1 RSGNVFPNQTFNLK
15 HEGVG
20 INYGEGATFTGAL
33 GYMFSANIGAEVG
46 LSYLKGKNL
55 EAESRFFYP
64 DYMLTE
70 VYRFETN
77 SRMTL
82 ISPALVLTTASGK
95 FRPYAKLG
103 FLLALGKV
111 SETDYSSIYTE
122 SLEINAQYAGGK
134 GFGFQSAAGVTLEAS
149 PGFALFLELNAN
161 NLRYAPKKWKITEV
175 K

>member
-1 RSGNVFPNQTFNLK
+1 RNFYFLKLVVAGLFSVFALTAEAQKPYLKLGGSYQFGLDSNPVTVRSGNVFPNQTFNLK

-82 ISPALVLTTASGK
+82 INPALVLTTASGK
-95 FRPYAKLG
+95 F
-103 FLLALGKV
+103 
-111 SETDYSSIYTE
+111 
-122 SLEINAQYAGGK
+122 
-134 GFGFQSAAGVTLEAS
+134 
-149 PGFALFLELNAN
+149 
-161 NLRYAPKKWKITEV
+161 
-175 K
+175 